1 MIIITRV
8 GKGRER
14 RYGYWTYGPPGPTGG
29 EPAASLELR
38 SLYDDACDFL
48 FSTREYPYKF
58 TISGGKNLNYTYANT
73 KGQTG
78 AAIFI
83 PLWTLVEAQQAAK
96 P

>member
-8 GKGRER
+8 DKDGSAD
-14 RYGYWTYGPPGPTGG
+14 GYWTYGPPGPTGG
-29 EPAASLELR
+29 EPASVFRIAGR
-38 SLYDDACDFL
+38 ITDDAL
-48 FSTREYPYKF
+48 RFSSPLGSTQYKF
-58 TISGGKNLNYTYANT
+58 TISGKNLNYTYANT